1 MYTEETVMVTQN
13 VGAYDIILVP
23 HCIKLNS
30 ASSYN
35 VGKDVSKHACPVLI
49 EWSVNCEE
57 TMSKSKHIKNPL
69 NYI

>member
-49 EWSVNCEE
+49 EWSVKKPCPRAN
-57 TMSKSKHIKNPL
+57 T
-69 NYI
+69 

>member
-30 ASSYN
+30 SSSYN

-49 EWSVNCEE
+49 EWSVKKPCPRAN
-57 TMSKSKHIKNPL
+57 T
-69 NYI
+69 